1 MITASVMKGLHWNQ
15 LIDLFCRLNVWFLC
29 DESIY
34 LKSIK
39 VSNKENTLIYETCSV
54 NTTDAK
60 IILLFWYINPFLPSV
75 ALHIETN
82 HLFCRAKQMPG
93 FHMEQSNLL
102 KWVNPFQANVSFPY
116 LLKTLTHS
124 CSQCTLSLPPWK
136 HQQTLRFS
144 DVFWGVEKACIGNNW
159 VKKTKVFWCFLGG

>member
-34 LKSIK
+34 LKWIK

-75 ALHIETN
+75 ALPIETN

-93 FHMEQSNLL
+93 FHMEQNNLL
-102 KWVNPFQANVSFPY
+102 KWVNLFQANVSFPY

-124 CSQCTLSLPPWK
+124 CSQCTLSLPPENISK
-136 HQQTLRFS
+136 PYGFLMFS
-144 DVFWGVEKACIGNNW
+144 GE
-159 VKKTKVFWCFLGG
+159 